1 MTLKAAIDDF
11 LAQKNIAVV
20 GVSRQ
25 SREAAN
31 VIYRKLR
38 DQGYRVI
45 PVNPRAT
52 EVEGDPCF
60 PDLGAID
67 GQIDAAVIATPPSAT
82 VEVVRQ
88 CAERGVSRV
97 WIHRSFGQ
105 GSVSEEALR
114 LCRERGISVIPG
126 ACPMMFCQPV
136 DPAHTCM
143 RWMLGLFGR
152 LPTGEMYP
160 THE

>member
-1 MTLKAAIDDF
+1 MAIDDF

-31 VIYRKLR
+31 TIYRKLR
-38 DQGYRVI
+38 ERGYRVI

-67 GQIDAAVIATPPSAT
+67 GEIDAAIIATPPAAS

-88 CAERGVSRV
+88 CVERGVSRV
-97 WIHRSFGQ
+97 WIHRSFGK
-105 GSVSEEALR
+105 GSISEEALH
-114 LCRERGISVIPG
+114 LCREHGISG
-126 ACPMMFCQPV
+126 
-136 DPAHTCM
+136 HLSST
-143 RWMLGLFGR
+143 
-152 LPTGEMYP
+152 
-160 THE
+160 